1 MRWGEIGYWRRV
13 DQLSLP
19 TYNSTEQLDP
29 TATFSR
35 IRPRPTRFSTD
46 SLSESIPNQK
56 AKPGGKG
63 GLPHRGREGRDA
75 RPILTS
81 KVDPEYLLCCRKS
94 DRQSGND
101 EKNNVPFPRRHHQH
115 VRINIYIYM
124 YIFIM
129 SRCSRVMI
137 VAA

>member
-1 MRWGEIGYWRRV
+1 MRWGEIGYWRRI

-35 IRPRPTRFSTD
+35 IRPRPTRCSTD

-56 AKPGGKG
+56 VN
-63 GLPHRGREGRDA
+63 EGRDA

-81 KVDPEYLLCCRKS
+81 KVDPEYLLCCRES

-115 VRINIYIYM
+115 ARINIYIYI
-124 YIFIM
+124 YY
-129 SRCSRVMI
+129 VPL
-137 VAA
+137 